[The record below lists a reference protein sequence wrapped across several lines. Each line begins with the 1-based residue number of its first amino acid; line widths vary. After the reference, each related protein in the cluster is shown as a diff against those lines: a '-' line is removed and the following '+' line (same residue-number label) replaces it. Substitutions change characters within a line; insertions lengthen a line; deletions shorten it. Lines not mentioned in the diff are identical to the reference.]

1 MYFVEH
7 IDSCL
12 LEISLEIELLSKYV
26 TLVVIISFSKWLYQF
41 LTL

>member
-7 IDSCL
+7 MDSFL
-12 LEISLEIELLSKYV
+12 LEISLEIELLSKYL
-26 TLVVIISFSKWLYQF
+26 TLVVIISFSKWLYQL